1 MGDVDVQYSLQGTLL
16 AQALYRYLGPA
27 LLPSLADLKPV
38 QQKELGEGF
47 AQLDSAGEGAGT
59 GKATRLT
66 RREKRVEEERA
77 AAGTGNAEDEAGELN
92 MSWPAQCVGG

>member
-1 MGDVDVQYSLQGTLL
+1 MTSQGTLL

-27 LLPSLADLKPV
+27 LLPSLGDLKPV

-47 AQLDSAGEGAGT
+47 AQLDTAGEGAGT

-66 RREKRVEEERA
+66 RKERRAEEDRA
-77 AAGTGNAEDEAGELN
+77 AAGSAGVEDDAGE
-92 MSWPAQCVGG
+92 SRP